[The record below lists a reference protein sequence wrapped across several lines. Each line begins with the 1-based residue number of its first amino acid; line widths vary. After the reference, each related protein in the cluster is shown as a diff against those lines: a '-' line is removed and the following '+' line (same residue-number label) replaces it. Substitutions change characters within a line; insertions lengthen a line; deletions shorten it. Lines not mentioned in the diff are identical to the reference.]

1 MMSWLDPLPLSA
13 VGVAHPGQVTRKSSR
28 NSRRSWGLATRLA
41 ALTVVVLSLAG
52 GFSRSVV
59 GCPFC
64 AAQGPTL
71 GEQYGLAQVVA
82 VVSWQKSTPAEGD
95 DPGSTTFEVLELLKD
110 DGHGPERKSQI
121 TIPIVRQGP
130 KGTLELWFA
139 STTSGQLDWV
149 FRTAASKE
157 AVAYLKS
164 APPRDTPTAKR
175 LEFYARHLQDP
186 TEAIAEDAFGE
197 FAGAQF
203 SDVQL
208 ARGAYAADK
217 LRKWL
222 TEEGVPATRRGLYGM
237 MLGLAGD
244 MDDRDFLQ
252 QLIEPSTD
260 EVRIGIEGAMGGY
273 LYLAGAAGV
282 DFLERTKINDPQIP
296 FHETYAAVQAL
307 RFIWSYGEDRVPHA
321 RVLQTMRKLI
331 DRPALC
337 DIVINDLARWKDW
350 SLQDR
355 VLALYG
361 TRGFD
366 IPSIRRAMI
375 RYLIASSKDLPEGEE
390 PPPHV
395 VKGRQLVEELRRKDP
410 KRVAEVERFFF
421 LQ

>member
-1 MMSWLDPLPLSA
+1 
-13 VGVAHPGQVTRKSSR
+13 VAQ
-28 NSRRSWGLATRLA
+28 
-41 ALTVVVLSLAG
+41 
-52 GFSRSVV
+52 

-64 AAQGPTL
+64 TQQGPTL
-71 GEQYGLAQVVA
+71 GEQYALAQVVA

-110 DGHGPERKSQI
+110 DGQGPEKKAQI
-121 TIPIVRQGP
+121 TIPIVRPGP

-139 STTSGQLDWV
+139 STTSGKLDWV
-149 FRTAASKE
+149 FRTPGSPE
-157 AVAYLKS
+157 AVKYLKS
-164 APPRDTPTAKR
+164 SPPRDTPTAQR
-175 LEFYARHLQDP
+175 LEFYAGYLQHP

-203 SDVQL
+203 QDVQKAKGGFDRL
-208 ARGAYAADK
+208 K
-217 LRKWL
+217 LREWL
-222 TEEGVPATRRGLYGM
+222 TDEGVPASRRGLYGM
-237 MLGLAGD
+237 MLGLAGNAS
-244 MDDRDFLQ
+244 DREFLKQ
-252 QLIEPSTD
+252 FIEPSTD

-273 LYLAGAAGV
+273 LYLAGEPGV
-282 DFLERTKINDPQIP
+282 DFLEQTKIADPQTP

-307 RFIWSYGEDRVPHA
+307 RFIWSYGAEQVPHE
-321 RVLQTMRKLI
+321 RVLKTMRTLI

-355 VLALYG
+355 ILGLYG
-361 TRGFD
+361 TKGFD

-375 RYLIASSKDLPEGEE
+375 RYLIASSKDLPEGATE

-395 VKGRQLVEELRRKDP
+395 IKGRELVEELRKKDP
-410 KRVAEVERFFF
+410 KRVSEVERFFF

>member
-1 MMSWLDPLPLSA
+1 MGRDDSRGILRR
-13 VGVAHPGQVTRKSSR
+13 VASLLVALLLLLAPG
-28 NSRRSWGLATRLA
+28 
-41 ALTVVVLSLAG
+41 TVRVAQ
-52 GFSRSVV
+52 

-64 AAQGPTL
+64 TQQGPTL
-71 GEQYGLAQVVA
+71 GEQYALAQVVA

-110 DGHGPERKSQI
+110 DGQGPEKKAQI
-121 TIPIVRQGP
+121 TIPIVRPGP

-139 STTSGQLDWV
+139 STTSGKLDWV
-149 FRTAASKE
+149 FRTPGSPE
-157 AVAYLKS
+157 AVKYLKS
-164 APPRDTPTAKR
+164 SPPRDTPTAQR
-175 LEFYARHLQDP
+175 LEFYAGYLQHP

-203 SDVQL
+203 QDVQKAKGGFDRL
-208 ARGAYAADK
+208 K
-217 LRKWL
+217 LREWL
-222 TEEGVPATRRGLYGM
+222 TDEGVPASRRGLYGM
-237 MLGLAGD
+237 MLGLAGNAS
-244 MDDRDFLQ
+244 DREFLKQ
-252 QLIEPSTD
+252 FIEPSTD

-273 LYLAGAAGV
+273 LYLAGEPGV
-282 DFLERTKINDPQIP
+282 DFLEQTKIADPQTP

-307 RFIWSYGEDRVPHA
+307 RFIWSYGAEQVPHE
-321 RVLQTMRKLI
+321 RVLKTMRTLI

-355 VLALYG
+355 ILGLYG
-361 TRGFD
+361 TKGFD

-375 RYLIASSKDLPEGEE
+375 RYLIASSKDLPEGATE

-395 VKGRQLVEELRRKDP
+395 IKGRELVEELRKKDP
-410 KRVAEVERFFF
+410 KRVSEVERFFF

>member
-1 MMSWLDPLPLSA
+1 MRVVMGRDDSRGILRR
-13 VGVAHPGQVTRKSSR
+13 VASLLVALLLLAPVTVRV
-28 NSRRSWGLATRLA
+28 AQ
-41 ALTVVVLSLAG
+41 
-52 GFSRSVV
+52 

-64 AAQGPTL
+64 TQQGPTL
-71 GEQYGLAQVVA
+71 GEQYALAQVVA

-110 DGHGPERKSQI
+110 DGQGPEKKAQI
-121 TIPIVRQGP
+121 TIPIVRPGP

-139 STTSGQLDWV
+139 STTSGKLDWV
-149 FRTAASKE
+149 FRTPGSPE
-157 AVAYLKS
+157 AVKYLKS
-164 APPRDTPTAKR
+164 SPPRDTPTAQR
-175 LEFYARHLQDP
+175 LEFYAGYLQHP

-203 SDVQL
+203 QDVQKAKGGFDRL
-208 ARGAYAADK
+208 K
-217 LRKWL
+217 LREWL
-222 TEEGVPATRRGLYGM
+222 TDEGVPASRRGLYGM
-237 MLGLAGD
+237 MLGLAGNAS
-244 MDDRDFLQ
+244 DREFLKQ
-252 QLIEPSTD
+252 FIEPSTD

-273 LYLAGAAGV
+273 LYLAGEPGV
-282 DFLERTKINDPQIP
+282 DFLEQAKIADPQTP

-307 RFIWSYGEDRVPHA
+307 RFIWSYGAEQVPHE
-321 RVLQTMRKLI
+321 RVLKTMRTLI

-355 VLALYG
+355 ILGLYG
-361 TRGFD
+361 TKGFD

-375 RYLIASSKDLPEGEE
+375 RYLIASSKDLPEGATE

-395 VKGRQLVEELRRKDP
+395 IKGRELVEQLRKKDP
-410 KRVAEVERFFF
+410 KRVSEVERFFF